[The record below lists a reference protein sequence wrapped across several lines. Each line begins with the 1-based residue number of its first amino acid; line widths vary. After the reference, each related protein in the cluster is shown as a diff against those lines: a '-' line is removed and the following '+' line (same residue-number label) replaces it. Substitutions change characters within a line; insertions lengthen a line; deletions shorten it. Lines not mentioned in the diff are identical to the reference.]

1 MDMHNTLNHPSRNR
15 RDVPSSAQSRRAFG
29 RSVLAGAASTLLA
42 RPLWPEAP
50 VRTLKL
56 QSATSGQI
64 PVDYIGFSYETVQL
78 ADPSFFAADN
88 RELVALFRAL
98 SPRGVL
104 RIGGNSSEFC
114 WWRTRPDQPPPP
126 DPSSAANA
134 DNWMPHTVTAIEP
147 VAVDRLVGFLD
158 ATGWKAIYGLNLGTG
173 TPERAAEESSYVS
186 RVLGPRLLYFQIGN
200 EPEYYRDAVNG
211 LRPADWNFEKY
222 LAQWAAIAR
231 AVIERVPGARF
242 GGPDVG
248 SDGSWVVRFAQEAP
262 KLFPQRIVAC
272 TGHYYAKGPPDS
284 PAVTVARLL
293 APDPRVERDLT
304 RIVEAAGAAGI
315 PYRMTE
321 GNTCYRGGKPGMS
334 NAFCSALWA
343 ADYMLKLAS
352 YGCVGVNL
360 HGGGSKQIR
369 DSLGGHLPG
378 ESLDPAAAT
387 VAKEGSFYTPIAG
400 SRESGFRAR
409 PVFYGMKLAGQLA
422 GGRMRAVT
430 LDAAQAGA
438 SAYAADMENGGT
450 RIVVINK
457 DASSDL
463 ALRIESKSGVRIWRL
478 EAPGLT
484 ATTEVTLAG
493 ASMEATHPWKPR
505 REERIASREGF
516 VDLKVSAASAAVL
529 FSGGRLA

>member
-1 MDMHNTLNHPSRNR
+1 MDTYKALNNPSRNR
-15 RDVPSSAQSRRAFG
+15 QDVPSSAQSRRAFS

-42 RPLWPEAP
+42 GPLWPQAP
-50 VRTLKL
+50 VKTLKL
-56 QSATSGQI
+56 QSVTDRQI
-64 PVDYIGFSYETVQL
+64 PVDYVGFSYETVQL

-88 RELVALFRAL
+88 RELAALFRAL
-98 SPRGVL
+98 SPQGVL

-114 WWRTRPDQPPPP
+114 WWQTRPDRPPPP
-126 DPSSAANA
+126 DPSSAGNA
-134 DNWMPHTVTAIEP
+134 DNWMPHSMTSIQP
-147 VAVDRLVGFLD
+147 VAVDRLAGFLD
-158 ATGWKAIYGLNLGTG
+158 ATGWKVIYGLNLGTG

-186 RVLGPRLLYFQIGN
+186 RVLGSRLLYFQIGN
-200 EPEYYRDAVNG
+200 EPEYYRDANNG

-222 LAQWAAIAR
+222 LAQWTAIAR

-248 SDGSWVVRFAQEAP
+248 SDGSWVVRFAHEAP
-262 KLFPQRIVAC
+262 KLFPERIVAC
-272 TGHYYAKGPPDS
+272 TGHYYAQGPPDN

-293 APDPRVERDLT
+293 APDPRIDRDLT
-304 RIVEAAGAAGI
+304 RIVEAAGSAGI
-315 PYRMTE
+315 HYRMTE
-321 GNTCYRGGKPGMS
+321 GNSCYRGGKPGMS

-369 DSLGGHLPG
+369 DALGGHLPG
-378 ESLDPAAAT
+378 ESLDPTAAT
-387 VAKEGSFYTPIAG
+387 VAREGSFYTPIAG

-409 PVFYGMKLAGQLA
+409 PVFYGMMLAGQLA

-430 LDAAQAGA
+430 LDAAPAGA
-438 SAYAADMENGGT
+438 TAYAADMENSGT
-450 RIVVINK
+450 RIVVLNK

-463 ALRIESKSGVRIWRL
+463 LVRIPSRSGVRIWRL

-493 ASMEATHPWKPR
+493 APIEAAHPWKPR
-505 REERIASREGF
+505 REERIASHQGF
-516 VDLKVSAASAAVL
+516 VDLRVRAASAVVL
-529 FSGGRLA
+529 FSDGRLA